1 MRRKSK
7 AEAPHYP
14 ISTDDY
20 RRFAQ
25 ESVERCLAM
34 PANHTRSRA
43 VQIILAKAWDKLADQ
58 AEELHRH
65 QSSAAA

>member
-7 AEAPHYP
+7 VEARDQS
-14 ISTDDY
+14 ISPDDY
-20 RRFAQ
+20 RRLAQ

-43 VQIILAKAWDKLADQ
+43 VQIIMAKAWDKLADQ
-58 AEELHRH
+58 AEELRRH
-65 QSSAAA
+65 QSSAAT

>member
-1 MRRKSK
+1 MRRP
-7 AEAPHYP
+7 PHP

-34 PANHTRSRA
+34 PANHTHRRA
-43 VQIILAKAWDKLADQ
+43 VQIILARAWDKLADQ
-58 AEELHRH
+58 AEEFRRQH
-65 QSSAAA
+65 QPTAAA

>member
-1 MRRKSK
+1 MRRNT
-7 AEAPHYP
+7 ETTHQP
-14 ISTDDY
+14 ISTEDY